1 MRLVIDLQG
10 AQGSNAKRGIGRYSR
25 ELALAMVRAPRQ
37 HDVVVALNG
46 TMLETAEDLSARFSA
61 LLPPS
66 HLRSWFSA
74 PSSAGPYAA
83 QAARVVRAQF
93 LASLQ
98 PDIVH
103 VSSIF
108 EGLGDGAVTFS
119 PPGLERLPL
128 VGTCYDLIPLIRHK
142 EYLEGQGVLAPHR
155 RWYYAGLH
163 EMFLAEGLLAI
174 SESSRQEAIT
184 HLGFDAGKVSNIQAG
199 IGPAFRPPETD
210 EAAAAARLAH
220 YGVQTPY
227 ILFVGAGDPRKNEQG
242 FIEAYARLPAE
253 LRALHQLVLVGHV
266 DEERLR
272 QLLADAGTSP
282 EKLRIVPFV
291 QEDDLPVLYGNCAVF
306 VFPSLHEGFGL
317 PAAEAMACGA
327 PVIASNTSSLPE
339 VVGLDEALFDPAR
352 PAEIAERMAR
362 VLQEPEWRQRLSA
375 HGLQQARRFTWDA
388 CAERAWDALEQIQD
402 RRVRQ
407 GHGRVTALQPLP
419 SMAFVSP
426 LPPQESG
433 IADYS
438 RSLLPAL
445 SRHYDITL
453 VSEPGQT
460 DDPWLEAAFPQLDAQ
475 RFLQRNQGFDRV
487 LYQAG
492 CSDFHTFQYRD
503 LLPVHPGV
511 TVLHDAFLSNLWNWL
526 AHHQGRPGDFLAHLY
541 HSHGYPALHYEARH
555 GRDEAVRQYPCCLNV
570 LDQSLSL
577 IQHSEYGRTILAMHF
592 GAGVRDRIRIIPHLA
607 HARVRPEREAAR
619 KALGIGPGEFLVCS
633 FGIVSP
639 AKMPGRVLEA
649 WSSVAGGNGRLVFV
663 GAVAG
668 EPEGF
673 ALRNGEREGDVTVTG
688 RVGQEEYDQWLAAA
702 DMAIQLRRDSR
713 GETSGAI
720 TDCLCFGVPL
730 IVNRHGTATELPDD
744 CVWKLPEQCT
754 TEALGEAIGL
764 LRDDAERRHAL
775 ARAGKAYTEQ
785 RLRPAR
791 IAQEYHA
798 AIEASYAKQQLPS
811 LAGASLGL
819 ARLRAAPWPGE
830 EELSA
835 VSQSLE
841 ASFRPAAPRRRLL
854 VDMSEMARFDARSG
868 IQRVVREVSN
878 RLLAS
883 SGNYGRVE
891 AVRFDGGG
899 LRHAHEAA
907 TRVLGTPPLPL
918 AETLL
923 DMGEGDTLLCID
935 LNPKMTEAEF
945 TDLRRRKLAGLQL
958 VLVVYDLL
966 PMLRPDCFPAGI
978 VEVSA
983 WYARM
988 LSMADHAICIS
999 RAVADELCDW
1009 LDTAEMVRDR
1019 PLPVDY
1025 FHLAGDFKGESAT
1038 GEPPGSVLAAMSCTA
1053 RRPTFLMTGT
1063 LEPRKGYRQA
1073 VAAFEQLWAEGVDV
1087 GLLIVGK
1094 EGWQMSDLA
1103 EHLRTHPYLG
1113 GRLHWLEGVRD
1124 VDLRRLYG
1132 MSHCLLMASEGE
1144 GFGLPLVEAAQ
1155 TSLPILARDLPVF
1168 QEVAG
1173 ENAMYFSGLRPED
1186 LAAALG
1192 RWLEAREK
1200 DEVPSSARIRTQ
1212 DWDGTVRQLLDRLD
1226 AKQPYRLWAKDA
1238 APAGPA

>member
-46 TMLETAEDLSARFSA
+46 AMLETAEDLLARFSA
-61 LLPPS
+61 FLPPS

-74 PSSAGPYAA
+74 PASAGPYAA

-108 EGLGDGAVTFS
+108 EGLGDEAVTFS

-142 EYLEGQGVLAPHR
+142 EYLEGQGVLVPHR

-199 IGPAFRPPETD
+199 IGPAFRPPELD
-210 EAAAAARLAH
+210 KAAAAARLAR
-220 YGVQTPY
+220 YGVQAPY

-242 FIEAYARLPAE
+242 FIEAYVRLPAE

-266 DEERLR
+266 DEGRLR

-352 PAEIAERMAR
+352 PTEIAECMAR
-362 VLQEPEWRQRLSA
+362 ALREPELRHRLSA
-375 HGLQQARRFTWDA
+375 HGLQQARRFTWEA

-475 RFLQRNQGFDRV
+475 RFLQRDQGFDRV

-526 AHHQGRPGDFLAHLY
+526 AHHQGRPADFLVRLY

-577 IQHSEYGRTILAMHF
+577 IQHSEYGRAILAMHF
-592 GAGVRDRIRIIPHLA
+592 GTEIRDRIKVIPLLA
-607 HARVRPEREAAR
+607 HGRPRPDRNAAR
-619 KALGIGPGEFLVCS
+619 KALGIGAGEFLVCS
-633 FGIVSP
+633 FGIVSS
-639 AKMPGRVLEA
+639 AKMPGAILEA
-649 WSSVAGGNGRLVFV
+649 WRSMSGGNTRLVFV
-663 GAVAG
+663 GALTG
-668 EPEGF
+668 EPDGF
-673 ALRNGEREGDVTVTG
+673 ALRDGERDGDVMVTG

-702 DMAIQLRRDSR
+702 DIAVQLRRDSR
-713 GETSGAI
+713 GETSAAI
-720 TDCLCFGVPL
+720 TDCLCFEVPL

-744 CVWKLPEQCT
+744 CAWKLPEQFSVK
-754 TEALGEAIGL
+754 ALGEAIGL
-764 LRDDAERRHAL
+764 LRGDAELRRNL
-775 ARAGKAYTEQ
+775 AQAGRAYTEQ
-785 RLRPAR
+785 RLRPSR

-798 AIEASYAKQQLPS
+798 AIEASYAKRLLPS
-811 LAGASLGL
+811 LTGVSLGL
-819 ARLRAAPWPGE
+819 SLLHRTPWPGE

-841 ASFRPAAPRRRLL
+841 ASFRSAPRRRLL
-854 VDMSEMARFDARSG
+854 IDMSELARFDARSG

-878 RLLAS
+878 RLLTS

-907 TRVLGTPPLPL
+907 TRVLGTPLLPL
-918 AETLL
+918 AETPL
-923 DMGEGDTLLCID
+923 DMGEDDTLLCMD
-935 LNPKMTEAEF
+935 LNPRMTEAEF
-945 TDLRRRKLAGLQL
+945 ADLRRRKLAGLR
-958 VLVVYDLL
+958 LVVGVHDLL
-966 PMLRPDCFPAGI
+966 PMLRPDYFPPGI
-978 VEVSA
+978 AAVSA
-983 WYARM
+983 WYKKM
-988 LSMADHAICIS
+988 LSMADHAICVS
-999 RAVADELCDW
+999 RAVADELCGW
-1009 LDTAEMVRDR
+1009 LHTVNDVRDR
-1019 PLPVDY
+1019 PLPIDY
-1025 FHLAGDFKGESAT
+1025 FHLAGDFRGEAVT
-1038 GEPPGSVLAAMSCTA
+1038 GEPPGSILAAMSCTA
-1053 RRPTFLMTGT
+1053 RRPTFLMVGT
-1063 LEPRKGYRQA
+1063 LEPRKGGRQA

-1094 EGWQMSDLA
+1094 EGWQMSDFA

-1155 TSLPILARDLPVF
+1155 ASLPILARDLPVF

-1173 ENAMYFSGLRPED
+1173 EHAMYFSGRQPED
-1186 LAAALG
+1186 LAAALK
-1192 RWLEAREK
+1192 RWLEARER

-1226 AKQPYRLWAKDA
+1226 AKQPYRLWAKGA
-1238 APAGPA
+1238 TPAGPA